1 VTRLAGTTVLITGG
15 ARGLGLRMARGAL
28 NRGAAGVVLWD
39 MDADTLQESA
49 DSLRSSGYTVHTDV
63 VDVTDNKVVQEAAEA
78 LPVDVDVVINNAG
91 IVSGAFLT
99 ELTPEQIERTFG
111 VNVLS
116 LYWVTRAFLPGMVK
130 RERGHVVTIASAAGL
145 VGVAKQTDYSASKHA
160 AVGFAESLRAELR
173 ASAPG
178 VKTTLACPYYINTG
192 MFDGVSTRV
201 PWLLPILD
209 EQDVANKILDSI
221 ERDRPLL
228 AMPWAV
234 RYLPSL
240 RTVPMFVF
248 DKLMDALG
256 VNHTMDHFRGR
267 TAVSPGGRTEHP
279 VSADD

>member
-1 VTRLAGTTVLITGG
+1 MDKDSLA
-15 ARGLGLRMARGAL
+15 
-28 NRGAAGVVLWD
+28 
-39 MDADTLQESA
+39 ESA
-49 DSLRSSGYTVHTDV
+49 DALRSAGATVHTHV
-63 VDVTDNKVVQEAAEA
+63 VDVTDQQAVSDAADA

-99 ELTPEQIERTFG
+99 ELTPQQIERTFG

-116 LYWVTRAFLPGMVK
+116 LYWVTRAFLPGMVQ
-130 RERGHVVTIASAAGL
+130 RQRGHIVTIASAAGF

-173 ASAPG
+173 ASAP
-178 VKTTLACPYYINTG
+178 KLRTTLVCPYYINTG

-209 EQDVANKILDSI
+209 EQDVATKTLDAI

-234 RYLPSL
+234 RFLPPL
-240 RTVPMFVF
+240 RVVPMFVF

-256 VNHTMDHFRGR
+256 VNHTMDNFRGR
-267 TAVSPGGRTEHP
+267 TAVTPGGRTDHP
-279 VSADD
+279 VDAEG